1 VPVARAP
8 HPAGAA
14 TGVRLPT
21 IFIVDDDSDVRAAM
35 RAALKEAGRNV
46 EAYPTCETFLEGSR
60 PGRGACL
67 LIDA

>member
-1 VPVARAP
+1 M
-8 HPAGAA
+8 
-14 TGVRLPT
+14 

-46 EAYPTCETFLEGSR
+46 EAYPTCETFLEGYR